1 MKKVKKDKKKKEPRR
16 RKWPVWLTIILTI
29 LGIGVVSGITVL
41 GVYLAGGFEENVIN
55 PEGGISFEQD
65 DEYLSLYNDSLGQ
78 LEVTDDFTLRI
89 VAVEQYITAN
99 EVTLSFAN
107 HNSNPYLIGDELYID
122 DGVIR
127 VPQTVVIGE
136 EFTVSL
142 IRQNYLIDSE
152 GNPINESWIVGGISK
167 LRATSEYNL
176 INPIFLQIAVDVPV
190 YSIELDAVNA
200 NGERLE
206 QILAG
211 DSFYLSANFIP
222 SQSQYIYSDDEN
234 SAISAEAKRTKHVY
248 YQPISTLNVSYES
261 LYSARFTVGSE
272 MSGNLSLVGYVFDNA
287 KDQIENEE
295 AFLSETDITNEIFY
309 NQMLNILIDSGSVN
323 AESAQYQIEIGEAI
337 VENFSILN
345 QDFTM
350 YPNKTFTIYAN
361 RYIYERN
368 SSYLGVHIT
377 STSGPELYSLIRNVG
392 IAFSYQGSDPTIGDN
407 AFLQVS
413 GGDYVEVNGTRYYRP
428 NVKVADY
435 NNSFWSL
442 RSTRTAQITMSVVL
456 LEEGESGW
464 EIFNEENCVYS
475 ASLSISQIPDEDVEW
490 SDDSTIEVM
499 LGYDENGN
507 IDPDT
512 IENLDNL
519 VQLPEAN
526 VFRDYQF
533 FVWFGEGDK
542 AEVSTEVNKVIG
554 ANGYNYDLSGT
565 YATSSDNLLLF
576 ALQGNTI
583 TLQDT
588 GTFRIYFAT
597 VVENNGA
604 PVYDE
609 DAYGNRTYSIVRM
622 STNYI
627 TVVCEKALY
636 QDSVSGN
643 GINADRFTAL
653 ESGEIAI
660 NQGTNQTL
668 DVSFR
673 INAESASVFTDEYS
687 NGFISLEMRD
697 LQNNDVTTYFNIVG
711 QPTFTTDDES
721 GDTILNYELA
731 INPGVNISAVN
742 GIYISQ
748 AVLVYDNG
756 EDEPIEWYNSATE
769 EISVY
774 SPQAVSLVVNTEG
787 NYQFSDFINGN
798 QVINVNQ
805 SLTPQGS
812 FDTSIDVG
820 GRPFTSVTDLLTSLL
835 GANNNLVT
843 VTDQKG
849 RTDTLS
855 ESWQFVVV
863 DGDATALNLNGQT
876 FTFRQ
881 ADGASVTLA
890 LVSLDGN
897 ASSQDNSQIIR
908 MAISSEG
915 ITFAEEASTTDPY
928 TGAEE
933 YQEANISNL
942 LVNKYGAQSAQGIT
956 LQQLVKFYIGGD
968 NVTGEEYN
976 NLRFQLS
983 QQYLNDSTITDEM
996 MVSLYGTD
1004 GMISLYDEDGDLIE
1018 GLDGTGADIRQALS
1032 GQILSR
1038 IVINKDFALDHII
1051 RFSITDTG
1059 PNGAINS
1066 TLSLTLMASVTL
1078 SRENYP
1084 TDGTPIYATQNIT
1097 LANTLTNY
1105 YLESINNTN
1114 YDKSFASLYDNNTYY
1129 IIGSGTSYT
1138 LSRTDTAN
1146 SVGTFSQGVV
1156 RFKDFWN
1163 VEYSDYTITFAP
1175 ENNYFTLSQSISFHI
1190 LRDLVIEKNNDA
1202 VYYILN
1208 EGISYSISDFVST
1221 NRVSTGDPVSIIDDT
1236 APVFEASYTFSN
1248 YFAVE
1253 GAQDSIVKTNDDPF
1267 LFGYNQTSLSTTLS
1281 IYYVQRNVNNEI
1293 INNILL
1299 GEIEIPIE
1307 LNSSYRGNV
1316 YEHLAQ
1322 DLFSYDANYEQRAQ
1336 LQTIDDVD
1344 YLVVQQGTWFLNRV
1358 FANTNS
1364 VDFYIYANSRDG
1376 EQSFSYYYTTI
1387 SGAEKTVG
1395 EGEDQVTLSGTTIT
1409 FRNPNDNI
1417 FQGLSDRTLY
1427 LVLYFSSSSS
1437 SIEQP
1442 SFPGNTA
1449 VMYVPLIITSIGYN
1463 YVEYDNLAN
1472 FGYGDSDTLA
1482 LTMTDPNSLIED
1494 GIYKGPYD
1502 TISAGQLTQILTQYD
1517 FASTE
1522 ITQGG
1527 LYLLAGENLVAD
1539 VAYYPLTTSSSLQ
1552 TSQDIIKLI
1561 NLGDNEGI
1569 IFGELTLNHLSV
1581 VYQNF
1586 YLALKYTISS
1596 TSESRDFYYV
1606 LKVVPDV
1613 VVNDP
1618 VYAYNGNTEYLTST
1632 QGTNTVNL
1640 DSVFGGT
1647 TLNENKKRFN
1657 ITKLITVTEQYNEEL
1672 QANEVLSTIEFDAQ
1686 TDMQIWLSVGN
1697 SSNYEAKLEEEF
1709 IEIDAGQSTLDLT
1722 DYLSNLTNNDIVS
1735 ISIVTGQGSI
1745 TYNGT
1750 KVFSSLK
1757 YVNEIESVY
1766 IGEDQYTSQ
1775 SDWSRFITITFSD
1788 DYSLM
1793 QYSLAS
1799 SVNEQV
1805 TINIRHRYLGGSV
1818 DDELGVVGGD
1828 QLYTIVVNTTSYNYS
1843 VRFAND
1849 DTTFTTDREN
1859 QTFVWEIDDSDITE
1873 VSEDGVNYNQ
1883 ASMNIHLLEGSQA
1896 GSSTGYT
1903 EVWNILQ
1910 IQLTDETASEEFA
1923 ESALFGNGFV
1933 YDSSRENNGKFDIRF
1948 NEYITSDREIEF
1960 TLYTQQGY
1968 LATLIVKVKATARVE
1983 TLSTTLN
1990 GGSTTNLIGEGGLF
2004 NFSLGQTQLTED
2016 NYTVSAVI
2024 TSTDKDTNGFS
2035 GKDFVYFDASNGGSF
2050 VVANL
2055 NRNYNITCALTLTFD
2070 SDIDSSYNNKTFTFT
2085 VNLLLKANI
2094 SYNNSVDGGVVIAGG
2109 SSEILDSAIFNTITL
2124 ANTTITYEES
2134 SSGEAF
2140 RGIQVIDGKYNIL
2153 TNYVSVSTPLD
2164 VRLSVRVY
2172 FNYNG
2177 QFNGNI
2183 TSAPYQVFT
2192 INYSLDV
2199 EPSVKLEDNYPS
2211 PAGSQLTRE
2220 YIDSGANFNN
2230 ILQNFF
2236 LHTPIFSESD
2246 ATTRIVMQSG
2256 EIVDGEVQYNDV
2268 LDYDDITSTFSGEN
2282 GGSIT
2287 VITTQNASVYSN
2299 DDGDDNPDLNENF
2312 PQSETIDYNE
2322 NVIFEIG
2329 NWTTGEDG
2337 VKIVDN
2343 GSESYII
2350 LRFTYQN
2357 VSIDY
2362 QIYLLANSISVT
2374 TNYASKNVSSGNVGG
2389 EIVNYENIYIDQTK
2403 INELFSQS
2411 RMANV
2416 VYSSS
2421 LPSAGAYY
2429 LVFTDG
2435 TNFFAS
2441 YPQYISQDDQGS
2453 TLTLDLGYSMASGGI
2468 NYTYVGTYLAESFET
2483 NSLSV
2488 GEDGIINYVEGGES
2502 NPVTIQADL
2511 GTNLDTNNAIF
2522 QSVKLANRAQ
2532 IVYGGTNGVEVDYTR
2547 YENVIDGFNLT
2558 GDIDVPTSTAFFTGA
2573 LRKND
2578 GSTGNKATVTL
2589 STRYYYC
2596 PSIDIAVREEATT
2609 ENGAVTLSVNR
2620 QYESVVEEFGIVH
2633 PSTGEYLS
2641 QSDFGH
2647 NNNLNIEIV
2656 DYTKGGAGSI
2666 LEGEDDMISMLDG
2679 YLTTFNE
2686 TKFKSMTDGSNGF
2699 VQRVYLYVSAKTSVG
2714 EYVYDYRMIAQG
2726 ADNQG
2731 DLVLVKVTYEVGS
2744 YEKDFYVVVQIL
2756 PDYQVSYGEMVMEN
2770 DYTSDTISNIS
2781 NIYNI
2786 SETTPIDNVVY
2797 YDAFTLTSN
2806 TGVEGYVSVRHTNV
2820 GSGSSSSNTELATS
2834 NFAITLSYP
2843 GETIDGVQYNNQTN
2857 VSQKLLTDLSD
2868 RTNWTGRTGI
2878 YTLTAAG
2885 NTTFDRAKQVI
2896 FGTQY
2901 FVIDAVDAY
2910 GFKYQVYFSLQ
2921 SSYTE
2926 PYIQASSISLIENS
2940 YFDITAQYDLL
2951 TLSSSGE
2958 DENIRYFI
2966 NSVPTHPESQG
2977 TGVTLV
2983 EIGGIEAYL
2992 FQSDPKIIE
3001 SSGIKERPGGGYT
3014 VDASSQP
3021 LWSSY
3026 QEDSQYFDIPLIS
3039 NVTVAEISFYDIDTN
3054 QSVSEIINLEDDDF
3068 TIATTGDIGAVYNGY
3083 DNHRSPY
3090 TTDTGA
3096 LKVPKITDT
3105 SIYGDSNTAQ
3115 VQMVIKLKYQVGE
3128 DTDADKIVEYYDLSV
3143 RVNITRELS
3152 IMEDEAKEAVRDAQ
3166 AFNVKDEFTITSNS
3180 ANIEN
3185 DATFINDTLEVLV
3198 NARSETSFTLRLY
3211 ESEGG
3216 AQIGED
3222 VIVSRSNTG
3231 RSVARTEYI
3240 SISQQFG
3247 INVEAG
3253 NYLEVIP
3260 LDSNATF
3267 YYITNTGTTI
3277 KNNKLKG
3284 EGGFTISAITSDA
3297 IYVENSTLLESGYY
3311 YNVRKYYVVNIDFDD
3326 NPNTIFSYRVSKN
3339 YDVTGYFYTLNRAR
3353 PGDTV
3358 MNTLNAT
3365 KFGST
3370 ITSSFAQWNSSFTMT
3385 TANSQLVPVDS
3396 EVYKTSYLNYLTFT
3410 LDTISDPN
3418 ASGNATITNRGVIT
3432 YQSGFTIYDY
3442 INVVIRMRVSGA
3454 DRQFNSDDDTY
3465 IVMDTL
3471 SLSWSR
3477 DYNL

>member
-1 MKKVKKDKKKKEPRR
+1 MKKVKKDKKKKEARR
-16 RKWPVWLTIILTI
+16 RKWPVWLTVILII
-29 LGIGVVSGITVL
+29 LGIGAISGITVL

-65 DEYLSLYNDSLGQ
+65 DEYLSLYNADLEQ
-78 LEVTDDFTLRI
+78 LEVTGDFTLRI
-89 VAVEQYITAN
+89 VATEQYITAN
-99 EVTLSFAN
+99 EVTLSFKN
-107 HNSNPYLIGDELYID
+107 HNSNPYLIGGELYID

-142 IRQNYLIDSE
+142 IKQNYLVDGE
-152 GNPINESWIVGGISK
+152 GNPINESWIVGGISN
-167 LRATSEYNL
+167 LVATSEYNL
-176 INPIFLQIAVDVPV
+176 INPISLQIAVDVPV
-190 YSIELDAVNA
+190 YSIELDAVNER
-200 NGERLE
+200 GERLE

-234 SAISAEAKRTKHVY
+234 SAISAGEKRTKHVY
-248 YQPISTLNVSYES
+248 YQPSSPLNVTYES

-272 MSGNLSLVGYVFDNA
+272 MSGSLTLIGYVFYDA
-287 KDQIENEE
+287 REQIENEE

-309 NQMLNILIDSGSVN
+309 NQMLNVLDTGDAKKETAVY
-323 AESAQYQIEIGEAI
+323 EIEIGQAI
-337 VENFSILN
+337 VGNFSILN

-368 SSYLGVHIT
+368 SSYLGVQIT
-377 STSGPELYSLIRNVG
+377 STSGPQLYSLIRNVG
-392 IAFSYQGSDPTIGDN
+392 IAFSYQGGDPTIGDN

-428 NVKVADY
+428 NVEVADY

-507 IDPDT
+507 IDPYT
-512 IENLDNL
+512 IENLDAL

-609 DAYGNRTYSIVRM
+609 DAYGNKTYNIVRM
-622 STNYI
+622 SINYI

-643 GINADRFTAL
+643 GINTDRFTAL

-660 NQGTNQTL
+660 NQGTDQTL

-673 INAESASVFTDEYS
+673 INAESTSVFADEYS

-721 GDTILNYELA
+721 GDTILKYELA
-731 INPGVNISAVN
+731 INPGINISAVN

-748 AVLVYDNG
+748 AVLIYDNG
-756 EDEPIEWYNSATE
+756 EDEPIEWYNSASE

-774 SPQAVSLVVNTEG
+774 SPKAISLVVNTDE

-805 SLTPQGS
+805 SLTPQGD

-820 GRPFTSVTDLLTSLL
+820 GRPFASVTDLLTSLL
-835 GANNNLVT
+835 GANNSLVI

-849 RTDTLS
+849 RIDTLS

-863 DGDATALNLNGQT
+863 DGDITALNLNGQT

-897 ASSQDNSQIIR
+897 ATSQDNGQFIR
-908 MAISSEG
+908 MEISSEG

-928 TGAEE
+928 TRAEE

-996 MVSLYGTD
+996 MASLYGAG
-1004 GMISLYDEDGDLIE
+1004 GMISLYDGNGNLVD
-1018 GLDGTGADIRQALS
+1018 GLDGTGANIRQALS

-1038 IVINKDFALDHII
+1038 IVINKNFALDHII

-1066 TLSLTLMASVTL
+1066 TLSLTLMASVSL

-1084 TDGTPIYATQNIT
+1084 TDGTPIYATQDIT
-1097 LANTLTNY
+1097 LANSLTNY
-1105 YLESINNTN
+1105 YFESINNTN

-1129 IIGSGTSYT
+1129 IIGSGVSYT

-1163 VEYSDYTITFAP
+1163 VEYNDYIITFTP
-1175 ENNYFTLSQSISFHI
+1175 ENNYFTLSQPISFHI

-1208 EGISYSISDFVST
+1208 EGISYSISDFIST

-1248 YFAVE
+1248 YFNVE
-1253 GAQDSIVKTNDDPF
+1253 GAQDSIVKIDDDPF

-1281 IYYVQRNVNNEI
+1281 IYYVQRNVNGEV
-1293 INNILL
+1293 INRILL

-1307 LNSSYRGNV
+1307 LNSTYRGNV

-1322 DLFSYDANYEQRAQ
+1322 DLFSYDANYQQKAQ
-1336 LQTIDDVD
+1336 LQTIEEVD

-1417 FQGLSDRTLY
+1417 FQGLNDRTLY

-1449 VMYVPLIITSIGYN
+1449 VMYVPLIITSVGYN
-1463 YVEYDNLAN
+1463 YVEYDNLEN
-1472 FGYGDSDTLA
+1472 FGYEDRDTLA

-1494 GIYKGPYD
+1494 GVYTGPYD
-1502 TISAGQLTQILTQYD
+1502 TISAGQLSQILAQYE

-1613 VVNDP
+1613 VVNDS

-1657 ITKLITVTEQYNEEL
+1657 ITKLITVTEQYNDEL

-1709 IEIDAGQSTLDLT
+1709 IEINAGQSTLDLS
-1722 DYLSNLTNNDIVS
+1722 DYLSNLTSNDIVS

-1745 TYNGT
+1745 LYNGT

-1828 QLYTIVVNTTSYNYS
+1828 QLYKIVVNTTSYNYS

-1859 QTFVWEIDDSDITE
+1859 QTFVWEIEDSDITE
-1873 VSEDGVNYNQ
+1873 VSEDGVSYNQ
-1883 ASMNIHLLEGSQA
+1883 ASMKIHLLEGSQA

-1910 IQLTDETASEEFA
+1910 IQMTDETASEEFE
-1923 ESALFGNGFV
+1923 ESALFSDGFV
-1933 YDSSRENNGKFDIRF
+1933 YDSSRENNGKFDVRF

-1968 LATLIVKVKATARVE
+1968 LATLIVKVMATARVE
-1983 TLSTTLN
+1983 TLSTTLK
-1990 GGSTTNLIGEGGLF
+1990 GGSTTNLIGSKGLF
-2004 NFSLGQTQLTED
+2004 NFSLGQTKLNED

-2024 TSTDKDTNGFS
+2024 TSTDNDTNGFS
-2035 GKDFVYFDASNGGSF
+2035 GKDFVHFDKNNGGSF

-2055 NRNYNITCALTLTFD
+2055 NRDYNITCTFTLTFN

-2085 VNLLLKANI
+2085 ANLLLKANI
-2094 SYNNSVDGGVVIAGG
+2094 SYNNSVDGGVVIAGDA
-2109 SSEILDSAIFNTITL
+2109 SEISDSSIFNTITL
-2124 ANTTITYEES
+2124 YNTNIAYEES

-2140 RGIQVIDGKYNIL
+2140 KGIQIIGGKYNIL

-2172 FNYNG
+2172 FNFDG

-2192 INYSLDV
+2192 VNYSLDV

-2220 YIDSGANFNN
+2220 YIDSGVNFNN
-2230 ILQNFF
+2230 ILRNFF
-2236 LHTPIFSESD
+2236 LHTPIFTESD

-2256 EIVDGEVQYNDV
+2256 EIVGGEVQYNDV
-2268 LDYDDITSTFSGEN
+2268 LDYGDIESTFSGEN

-2299 DDGDDNPDLNENF
+2299 DDGDNKPDLNENF
-2312 PQSETIDYNE
+2312 PQSETIPYNE
-2322 NVIFEIG
+2322 NVIFTIG
-2329 NWTTGEDG
+2329 NWTTGSGG
-2337 VKIVDN
+2337 VTIVDN
-2343 GSESYII
+2343 GSESCII

-2389 EIVNYENIYIDQTK
+2389 EIVNYENIYIDQTN
-2403 INELFSQS
+2403 INDLFSQS

-2429 LVFTDG
+2429 LVFTNG

-2441 YPQYISQDDQGS
+2441 YPQYISQDDQGR
-2453 TLTLDLGYSMASGGI
+2453 TLTLDLGYSMASGGRS
-2468 NYTYVGTYLAESFET
+2468 YTYVGTYLAESFET
-2483 NSLSV
+2483 NNLSV
-2488 GEDGIINYVEGGES
+2488 GANGIINYVGGNS
-2502 NPVTIQADL
+2502 SSPVTIQADL
-2511 GTNLDTNNAIF
+2511 GTNLDSNNAIF
-2522 QSVKLANRAQ
+2522 QSVKLTNRAQ
-2532 IVYGGTNGVEVDYTR
+2532 IVYGGTNGVEVDYIR
-2547 YENVIDGFNLT
+2547 YEDVIKDFNLS
-2558 GDIDVPTSTAFFTGA
+2558 GKIDEPTSTAFFTEE

-2578 GSTGNKATVTL
+2578 GSTGDKATVSL
-2589 STRYYYC
+2589 STKYYYR
-2596 PSIDIAVREEATT
+2596 PSIDIAVKEEATT
-2609 ENGAVTLSVNR
+2609 EYGAVTLSVNK
-2620 QYESVVEEFGIVH
+2620 QYESVVEEFGIFH
-2633 PSTGEYLS
+2633 PSTGLSLS

-2656 DYTKGGAGSI
+2656 NYNKGGAGS
-2666 LEGEDDMISMLDG
+2666 GFDSSMISMLDG

-2699 VQRVYLYVSAKTSVG
+2699 DRRVYLYVSAKTSVG
-2714 EYVYDYRMIAQG
+2714 EYVYDYRLMAQG

-2731 DLVLVKVTYEVGS
+2731 DLALVKVTYEVGS

-2756 PDYQVSYGEMVMEN
+2756 PDYRVSYGEMVIEN
-2770 DYTSDTISNIS
+2770 DYSSDVITNIS

-2786 SETTPIDNVVY
+2786 SETTINGSTVY
-2797 YDAFTLTSN
+2797 YDTFTLTSN
-2806 TGVEGYVSVRHTNV
+2806 KGVEGYVSVRHTNT
-2820 GSGSSSSNTELATS
+2820 GSGSSSSSTELATS
-2834 NFAITLSYP
+2834 NFAIKLRYP

-2857 VSQKLLTDLSD
+2857 VEQKLSDDLSN
-2868 RTNWTGRTGI
+2868 TINWSRSLGT
-2878 YTLTAAG
+2878 YTLRSGG
-2885 NTTFDRAKQVI
+2885 NTTFTHAKQVI

-2926 PYIQASSISLIENS
+2926 PYIQASSISLIEDS
-2940 YFDITAQYDLL
+2940 YFDITAQFDLL
-2951 TLSSSGE
+2951 TLSSTGE
-2958 DENIRYFI
+2958 DANVQYFI
-2966 NSVPTHPESQG
+2966 NSVPTHPEAQEG
-2977 TGVTLV
+2977 KVTLV

-2992 FQSDPKIIE
+2992 FQTDPTGMMD
-3001 SSGIKERPGGGYT
+3001 SGIREKTGGGYI
-3014 VDASSQP
+3014 VDEDYQP
-3021 LWSSY
+3021 SWSSY
-3026 QEDSQYFDIPLIS
+3026 QEDSRYFDKPLIA
-3039 NVTVAEISFYDIDTN
+3039 NVTISEIAFYDIETN
-3054 QSVSEIINLEDDDF
+3054 QSVSNVLNLGSY
-3068 TIATTGDIGAVYNGY
+3068 TIATTGNIGAVYNGY
-3083 DNHRSPY
+3083 NNHRSPY
-3090 TTDTGA
+3090 TTQDA

-3105 SIYGDSNTAQ
+3105 SIYGDGNTAQ
-3115 VQMVIKLKYQVGE
+3115 VQMVIKLKYQTGSV
-3128 DTDADKIVEYYDLSV
+3128 TEYYDLSV

-3152 IMEDEAKEAVRDAQ
+3152 IMENEIADPVRDAQ
-3166 AFNVKDEFTITSNS
+3166 SFNVKNEFTIMSGGTDVKNKTT
-3180 ANIEN
+3180 I
-3185 DATFINDTLEVLV
+3185 INDTLEVLI
-3198 NARSETSFTLRLY
+3198 NARSETSFELALY
-3211 ESEGG
+3211 RG
-3216 AQIGED
+3216 ASQVGQST
-3222 VIVSRSNTG
+3222 IVTRSNTG

-3247 INVEAG
+3247 INVKSG
-3253 NYLEVIP
+3253 DRLEITP
-3260 LDSNATF
+3260 LDNNASF
-3267 YYITNTGTTI
+3267 YYITNNGR
-3277 KNNKLKG
+3277 NNKLEG
-3284 EGGFTISAITSDA
+3284 EGSFTISRITDDV
-3297 IYVENSTLLESGYY
+3297 IYVEDSSLLESGYH
-3311 YNVRKYYVVNIDFDD
+3311 YNVRKYYVVNIDFDG
-3326 NPNTIFSYRVSKN
+3326 NTSTIFSYRVSKN

-3353 PGDTV
+3353 PDDPV

-3365 KFGST
+3365 KSGST
-3370 ITSSFAQWNSSFTMT
+3370 ITSSFAQWYGSFTMT
-3385 TANSQLVPVDS
+3385 TANDQLEAVNS
-3396 EVYKTSYLNYLTFT
+3396 STNKSNYLTYLTFT
-3410 LDTISDPN
+3410 LDTTSDPN
-3418 ASGNATITNRGVIT
+3418 ASGNATITDRGVIT
-3432 YQSGFTIYDY
+3432 YQPGFTLYDY

-3454 DRQFNSDDDTY
+3454 DRAFNTTDDTF

-3471 SLSWSR
+3471 SLSWAR
-3477 DYNL
+3477 DYN